1 MSDTTPAKTTQ
12 HQTPQAANASTTLR
26 VQGMDCGGCERK
38 VETALKRLSH
48 VEQVSAS
55 SVAGSVRLTAPPGKN
70 LPHSDIE
77 STITALGY
85 QVIDESV
92 NTAESKKS
100 SSWWQS
106 SKGRLVIISGVLLA
120 LALGLKFVWPTL
132 GSWPFIAATVVGLVP
147 VIQRAWQALKMGNPF
162 TIEMLMSIAALG
174 ALAINAAAEA
184 AVVVFLFAVGEMLE
198 GVAAAQARR
207 SISALSKLTP
217 STARL
222 LEQGETRE
230 VAAASLMPGQ
240 RVQVRPGDRLPCD
253 GQIIAGHSSIDE
265 SPVNGESVPR
275 ERGEGE
281 TVFAGTVNLD
291 GVLEVEVTRSAEN
304 NTIARVIRLVEEAQA
319 AKAPVAR
326 FIDRFAFYYMPAVVG
341 VALLVAVI
349 PPLVSTMLWSES
361 IYRALALLLIA
372 CPCALV
378 ISTPAAIAAGLSVG
392 ARNGLLMKGGAV
404 LEQLGKLKRVALDK
418 TGTLTAGKPTVTDV
432 ESLEAGSHLDKSRCA
447 EIVRLAAALEQGSSH
462 PLAVAISNYY
472 DQQKGAPVPTVQG
485 ARALAGQGV
494 AGRVEGRELM
504 LVSPRYLQSFT
515 QQTGE
520 IETRIAA
527 LEAQGKSLAVLLERG
542 IETGIEREEGIE
554 SERLLG
560 LIALRDEPREDA
572 REGLQALERL
582 GVQAVMLSGDNA
594 RTVAAIAEQ
603 LGIEAEGEL
612 MPEDKAQRVRDW
624 QAQGLGPVGKVG
636 DGINDAPALA
646 AAEVG
651 IAMGSGTDVAL
662 ETADAAL
669 LKNRVGGIAEMIALS
684 QATMRNVKTNV
695 ALALGFKA
703 LFLVSTALGITGM
716 WVAVMA
722 DTGATVLVTLNAL
735 HLLRYRFNNV

>member
-1 MSDTTPAKTTQ
+1 MTSSGQ
-12 HQTPQAANASTTLR
+12 QAAPDDSATLTLR

-38 VETALKRLSH
+38 VESALQRLEP
-48 VEQVSAS
+48 VGNVSAS
-55 SVAGSVRLTAPPGKN
+55 ALNGQVRVSAEAGETLSRNAIAK
-70 LPHSDIE
+70 
-77 STITALGY
+77 TIKALGY
-85 QVIDESV
+85 TVIDEADDSDSP
-92 NTAESKKS
+92 AASPK
-100 SSWWQS
+100 WWQS
-106 SKGRLVIISGVLLA
+106 AKGRLVIVSGALLCVA
-120 LALGLKFVWPTL
+120 WMLHVVWPTL
-132 GSWPFIAATVVGLVP
+132 GSGPFIAATLVGLVP
-147 VIQRAWQALKMGNPF
+147 ITRAAWQALKRGNPF

-184 AVVVFLFAVGEMLE
+184 AVVVFLFAVGELLE
-198 GVAAAQARR
+198 GVAATQARR

-222 LEQGETRE
+222 LEQGEVRE
-230 VAAASLMPGQ
+230 VAAASLIPGQ

-253 GQIIAGHSSIDE
+253 GQIITGDSSVDE

-275 ERGEGE
+275 ARGAKDP
-281 TVFAGTVNLD
+281 VFAGTVNLD

-304 NTIARVIRLVEEAQA
+304 NTIARVIKLVEEAQA

-341 VALLVAVI
+341 VAVLVAI
-349 PPLVSTMLWSES
+349 APPLVSSMPWSES

-392 ARNGLLMKGGAV
+392 ARHGLLIKGGAV

-418 TGTLTAGKPTVTDV
+418 TGTLTAGTPMVTDV
-432 ESLEAGSHLDKSRCA
+432 ESLQDSAEASDIL
-447 EIVRLAAALEQGSSH
+447 RLAAALEQGSSH
-462 PLAVAISNYY
+462 PLAVAISEYA
-472 DQQKGAPVPTVQG
+472 QQQGAAIPAVQG
-485 ARALAGQGV
+485 AYALAGQGV
-494 AGRVEGRELM
+494 AGQVAGRDLM
-504 LVSPRYLQSFT
+504 LVSPRYLQRFAHRSS
-515 QQTGE
+515 GWDA
-520 IETRIAA
+520 RIAA
-527 LEAQGKSLAVLLERG
+527 LENQGKSLAVLVENQRP
-542 IETGIEREEGIE
+542 
-554 SERLLG
+554 LG
-560 LIALRDEPREDA
+560 LIAVRDEPREDA
-572 REGLQALERL
+572 RQGLQALERL

-594 RTVAAIAEQ
+594 RTVAAIGER
-603 LGIEAEGEL
+603 LGIESEGQL
-612 MPEDKAQRVRDW
+612 MPDDKAQRVRDW
-624 QAQGLGPVGKVG
+624 QAQGLGPIGKVG

-703 LFLVSTALGITGM
+703 LFLISTVLGITGM

-722 DTGATVLVTLNAL
+722 DTGATVLVTLNAMR
-735 HLLRYRFNNV
+735 LLRYRF

>member
-1 MSDTTPAKTTQ
+1 MSHTTPTKTTQ
-12 HQTPQAANASTTLR
+12 DKTPQATPTPTTLR

-38 VETALKRLSH
+38 VEAALTRLNH
-48 VEQVSAS
+48 VEEVSAS
-55 SVAGSVRLTAPPGKN
+55 SVTGSVRLTALPGKT
-70 LPHSDIE
+70 LPHAEIE

-85 QVIDESV
+85 QVIDESA
-92 NTAESKKS
+92 NTAEATTRTP
-100 SSWWQS
+100 WWKTP
-106 SKGRLVIISGVLLA
+106 KGRLVLVSGVLLA
-120 LALGLKFVWPTL
+120 LAWALKFAWPSL
-132 GSWPFIAATVVGLVP
+132 GTWPFVVATVVGLVP
-147 VIQRAWQALKMGNPF
+147 IVQRAGQALKMGNPF
-162 TIEMLMSIAALG
+162 TIEMLMSIDAIG

-222 LEQGETRE
+222 MEQGNIRD
-230 VAAASLMPGQ
+230 VAAASLQPGQ

-253 GQIIAGHSSIDE
+253 GLIMAGCSSIDE
-265 SPVNGESVPR
+265 SPVNGESVPS
-275 ERGEGE
+275 ERGEREG
-281 TVFAGTVNLD
+281 VFAGTVNLD
-291 GVLEVEVTRSAEN
+291 GVLEVEVTKSAEN
-304 NTIARVIRLVEEAQA
+304 NTIARVIKLVEEAQA

-326 FIDRFAFYYMPAVVG
+326 FIDRFAFYYMPAVVA
-341 VALLVAVI
+341 VALLVAII
-349 PPLVSTMLWSES
+349 PPLVSPMLWSES

-392 ARNGLLMKGGAV
+392 ARHGLLMKGGAV

-418 TGTLTAGKPTVTDV
+418 TGTLTAGTPSVTDV
-432 ESLEAGSHLDKSRCA
+432 ESFETDGSVDKNSRD
-447 EIVRLAAALEQGSSH
+447 EVVRLSAALEQGSSH
-462 PLAVAISNYY
+462 PLAVAISDYFHR
-472 DQQKGAPVPTVQG
+472 QQDAPLPTVQG
-485 ARALAGQGV
+485 AHALAGHGV
-494 AGRVEGRELM
+494 AGRVDGRELM
-504 LVSPRYLQSFT
+504 LVSPRYLQRFNRPTSE
-515 QQTGE
+515 GDK
-520 IETRIAA
+520 RIAA
-527 LEAQGKSLAVLLERG
+527 LEAQGKSVAVLIEVDRENERP
-542 IETGIEREEGIE
+542 
-554 SERLLG
+554 LG

-594 RTVAAIAEQ
+594 RTVAAIGEQ

-612 MPEDKAQRVRDW
+612 MPEDKAQRVRQW
-624 QAQGLGPVGKVG
+624 QAQGLGPIGKVG

-669 LKNRVGGIAEMIALS
+669 LKNRVVGIAEMIALS
-684 QATMRNVKTNV
+684 RATMRNVKTNV

-735 HLLRYRFNNV
+735 HLLRYRFNDV

>member
-1 MSDTTPAKTTQ
+1 MTDTTVKPS
-12 HQTPQAANASTTLR
+12 QASAEPTTLR

-38 VETALKRLSH
+38 VEAALARLQH
-48 VEQVSAS
+48 VEEVSAS
-55 SVAGSVRLTAPPGKN
+55 SVAGSVRLTAPPGKA
-70 LPHSDIE
+70 LPHAEIE

-85 QVIDESV
+85 QVIDESAD
-92 NTAESKKS
+92 TSDATTHTP
-100 SSWWQS
+100 WWKTP
-106 SKGRLVIISGVLLA
+106 KGRLVLVSGALLA
-120 LALGLKFVWPTL
+120 LAWALKFAWPSL
-132 GSWPFIAATVVGLVP
+132 GTWPFVAATVVGLVP
-147 VIQRAWQALKMGNPF
+147 IIQRAAQALKMGNPF

-174 ALAINAAAEA
+174 ALGINAAAEA

-222 LEQGETRE
+222 MEQGSLRE
-230 VAAASLMPGQ
+230 VAAASLEPGQ

-253 GQIIAGHSSIDE
+253 GQIIAGRSSIDE

-281 TVFAGTVNLD
+281 GVFAGTVNLD
-291 GVLEVEVTRSAEN
+291 GVLEVEVTKSAEN
-304 NTIARVIRLVEEAQA
+304 NTIARVIKLVEEAQA

-341 VALLVAVI
+341 VALLVAIV
-349 PPLVSTMLWSES
+349 PPLVSPMLWSES

-418 TGTLTAGKPTVTDV
+418 TGTLTAGTPTVTDV
-432 ESLEAGSHLDKSRCA
+432 ERFDTDGRVDKNSLD

-462 PLAVAISNYY
+462 PLAVAISDYF
-472 DQQKGAPVPTVQG
+472 QQQALPTPVVEG

-494 AGRVEGRELM
+494 AGQVEGRSLT
-504 LVSPRYLQSFT
+504 LVSPRAVQSLALLSDD
-515 QQTGE
+515 
-520 IETRIAA
+520 IKARIAA
-527 LEAQGKSLAVLLERG
+527 LEAQGKSVAVL
-542 IETGIEREEGIE
+542 IEAE
-554 SERLLG
+554 SENERPLG

-572 REGLQALERL
+572 RQGLQALERL

-594 RTVAAIAEQ
+594 RTVAAIGEQ

-612 MPEDKAQRVRDW
+612 MPEDKAQRVREW
-624 QAQGLGPVGKVG
+624 QAQGFGPIGKVG

-669 LKNRVGGIAEMIALS
+669 LKNRVTGIAEMIALS
-684 QATMRNVKTNV
+684 RATMRNVKTNV

-735 HLLRYRFNNV
+735 HLLRYRFNDV

>member
-1 MSDTTPAKTTQ
+1 MSNTTPTKTTQ
-12 HQTPQAANASTTLR
+12 DKTPQAMPTPTTLR

-38 VETALKRLSH
+38 VEAALTRLNH
-48 VEQVSAS
+48 VEEVSAS
-55 SVAGSVRLTAPPGKN
+55 SVAGSVRLTALPGKT
-70 LPHSDIE
+70 LPHAEIE

-85 QVIDESV
+85 QVIDDSAD
-92 NTAESKKS
+92 TAEATTHTP
-100 SSWWQS
+100 WWKTP
-106 SKGRLVIISGVLLA
+106 KGRLVLVSGVLLA
-120 LALGLKFVWPTL
+120 LAWALKFAWPAL
-132 GSWPFIAATVVGLVP
+132 GTWPFVAATVVGLVP
-147 VIQRAWQALKMGNPF
+147 IVQRAGQALKMGNPF

-222 LEQGETRE
+222 MEQGNIRE
-230 VAAASLMPGQ
+230 VAAASLQPGQ

-253 GQIIAGHSSIDE
+253 GQIIDGRSSIDE

-281 TVFAGTVNLD
+281 GVFAGTVNLD
-291 GVLEVEVTRSAEN
+291 GVLEVEVTKSAEN
-304 NTIARVIRLVEEAQA
+304 NTIARVIKLVEEAQA

-326 FIDRFAFYYMPAVVG
+326 FIDRFAFYYMPAVVA
-341 VALLVAVI
+341 VALLVAIV
-349 PPLVSTMLWSES
+349 PPLVSPMLWSES

-392 ARNGLLMKGGAV
+392 ARHGLLMKGGAV

-418 TGTLTAGKPTVTDV
+418 TGTLTAGTPSVTDV
-432 ESLEAGSHLDKSRCA
+432 ESFENDDSVDKNRRD
-447 EIVRLAAALEQGSSH
+447 EVVRLAAALEQGSSH
-462 PLAVAISNYY
+462 PLAVAISEYFHR
-472 DQQKGAPVPTVQG
+472 QQDTPLSTVQG
-485 ARALAGQGV
+485 AHALAGHGV
-494 AGRVEGRELM
+494 AGQVDGRTLM
-504 LVSPRYLQSFT
+504 LVSPRYLQRFNWPT
-515 QQTGE
+515 IDGDK
-520 IETRIAA
+520 RIAA
-527 LEAQGKSLAVLLERG
+527 LEAQGKSVAVLIEVDRDNERP
-542 IETGIEREEGIE
+542 
-554 SERLLG
+554 LG

-594 RTVAAIAEQ
+594 RTVAAIGEQ

-612 MPEDKAQRVRDW
+612 MPEDKAQRVRQW
-624 QAQGLGPVGKVG
+624 QAQGLGPIGKVG

-669 LKNRVGGIAEMIALS
+669 LKNRVAGIAEMIALS
-684 QATMRNVKTNV
+684 RATMRNVKTNV

-735 HLLRYRFNNV
+735 HLLRYRFNDV

>member
-1 MSDTTPAKTTQ
+1 MSTTTPAKTSAVS
-12 HQTPQAANASTTLR
+12 PSPTTLR

-38 VETALKRLSH
+38 VEAALNRLNH
-48 VEQVSAS
+48 VEHVSAS
-55 SVAGSVRLTAPPGKN
+55 SVTGSVRFTAPPGKT

-92 NTAESKKS
+92 NTTESEKS

-106 SKGRLVIISGVLLA
+106 PKGRLVIVSGVLLA
-120 LALGLKFVWPTL
+120 LAWGLKFAWPTL

-222 LEQGETRE
+222 MEQGEARE
-230 VAAASLMPGQ
+230 VAAASLVPGQ

-275 ERGEGE
+275 ERSEGE
-281 TVFAGTVNLD
+281 SVFAGTVNLD

-304 NTIARVIRLVEEAQA
+304 NTIARVIKLVEEAQA

-341 VALLVAVI
+341 VALLVAIV

-432 ESLEAGSHLDKSRCA
+432 ESLEAGSRLDKSRCA

-462 PLAVAISNYY
+462 PLAVAISDYY
-472 DQQKGAPVPTVQG
+472 DRQEGASVPTVQG

-494 AGRVEGRELM
+494 AGHVEGRELM

-515 QQTGE
+515 QHTGE
-520 IETRIAA
+520 IKARIAA
-527 LEAQGKSLAVLLERG
+527 LEAQGKSLAVLIERG
-542 IETGIEREEGIE
+542 IEGEDGIE

-594 RTVAAIAEQ
+594 RTVAAIGEQ

-612 MPEDKAQRVRDW
+612 MPEDKAQRVREW

-684 QATMRNVKTNV
+684 RATMRNVKTNV

-703 LFLVSTALGITGM
+703 LFLVSTVLGITGM

-735 HLLRYRFNNV
+735 YLLRYRFNEIG

>member
-1 MSDTTPAKTTQ
+1 MSTTTPAKTSAVS
-12 HQTPQAANASTTLR
+12 PSPTTLR

-38 VETALKRLSH
+38 VEAALNRLNH
-48 VEQVSAS
+48 VEHVSAS
-55 SVAGSVRLTAPPGKN
+55 SVTGSVRLTAPPGKT

-92 NTAESKKS
+92 NTTESEKS

-106 SKGRLVIISGVLLA
+106 PKGRLVIVSGVLLA
-120 LALGLKFVWPTL
+120 LAWGLKFAWPTL

-162 TIEMLMSIAALG
+162 TIEILMSIAALG

-222 LEQGETRE
+222 MEQGEARE
-230 VAAASLMPGQ
+230 VAAASLVPGQ

-275 ERGEGE
+275 ERSEGE
-281 TVFAGTVNLD
+281 SVFAGTVNLD

-304 NTIARVIRLVEEAQA
+304 NTIARVIKLVEEAQA

-341 VALLVAVI
+341 VALLVAIV

-432 ESLEAGSHLDKSRCA
+432 ESLEAGSRLDKSRCA

-462 PLAVAISNYY
+462 PLAVAISDYY
-472 DQQKGAPVPTVQG
+472 DRQEGASVPTVQG

-494 AGRVEGRELM
+494 AGHVEGRELM

-515 QQTGE
+515 QHTGE
-520 IETRIAA
+520 IKARIAA
-527 LEAQGKSLAVLLERG
+527 LEAQGKSLAILLERG
-542 IETGIEREEGIE
+542 IERGIEGEDGIE

-594 RTVAAIAEQ
+594 RTVAAIGEQ

-612 MPEDKAQRVRDW
+612 MPEDKAQRVREW

-684 QATMRNVKTNV
+684 RATMRNVKTNV

-703 LFLVSTALGITGM
+703 LFLVSTVLGITGM

-735 HLLRYRFNNV
+735 YLLRYRFNEIG

>member
-1 MSDTTPAKTTQ
+1 MSISTPTT
-12 HQTPQAANASTTLR
+12 TTLR

-38 VETALKRLSH
+38 VESALKRLNH
-48 VEQVSAS
+48 IEHVSAS
-55 SVAGSVRLTAPPGKN
+55 AVAGSVQLTAHPGKA

-85 QVIDESV
+85 QVIDESAI
-92 NTAESKKS
+92 TAEPTKS
-100 SSWWQS
+100 TPWWQS
-106 SKGRLVIISGVLLA
+106 PKGRLVIVTGALLT
-120 LALGLKFVWPTL
+120 LSWGLKFALPAL

-147 VIQRAWQALKMGNPF
+147 IIQRAWQAAKMGNPF

-207 SISALSKLTP
+207 SISALSRLTP

-222 LEQGETRE
+222 MEQGEMRE
-230 VAAASLMPGQ
+230 IDAASLQPGQ

-253 GQIIAGHSSIDE
+253 GQIIAGQSSIDE

-291 GVLEVEVTRSAEN
+291 GVLDVEVTRSAEN
-304 NTIARVIRLVEEAQA
+304 NTIARVIKLVEEAQA

-341 VALLVAVI
+341 VALLVAIV

-432 ESLEAGSHLDKSRCA
+432 ESYYDSADASDIL
-447 EIVRLAAALEQGSSH
+447 RLAAALEQGSSH
-462 PLAVAISNYY
+462 PLAVAISDYFYANYFQNNGA
-472 DQQKGAPVPTVQG
+472 QQPGAALPAVEG
-485 ARALAGQGV
+485 GRALAGQGV
-494 AGRVEGRELM
+494 AGQVEGRELM
-504 LVSPRYLQSFT
+504 LVSPRYLQSYT
-515 QQTGE
+515 QCPRAL
-520 IETRIAA
+520 ETRIAA
-527 LEAQGKSLAVLLERG
+527 LETEGKSLAVLVENERA
-542 IETGIEREEGIE
+542 I
-554 SERLLG
+554 G

-572 REGLQALERL
+572 QKGLQALERL

-594 RTVAAIAEQ
+594 RTVAAIGGQ

-612 MPEDKAQRVRDW
+612 MPEDKAQRVREW
-624 QAQGLGPVGKVG
+624 QAQGLGPIGKVG

-669 LKNRVGGIAEMIALS
+669 LKNRVEGIAEMIALS
-684 QATMRNVKTNV
+684 RATMRNVKTNV

-735 HLLRYRFNNV
+735 HLLRYRFNDV

>member
-1 MSDTTPAKTTQ
+1 MSHTPPTKTTQ
-12 HQTPQAANASTTLR
+12 DKTPQATPTPTTLR

-38 VETALKRLSH
+38 VEAALTRLHH
-48 VEQVSAS
+48 VEEVSAS
-55 SVAGSVRLTAPPGKN
+55 SVTGSVRLTALPGKT
-70 LPHSDIE
+70 LPHAEIE

-85 QVIDESV
+85 QVIDESA
-92 NTAESKKS
+92 NTAEATTRTP
-100 SSWWQS
+100 WWKTP
-106 SKGRLVIISGVLLA
+106 KGRLVLVSGVLLA
-120 LALGLKFVWPTL
+120 LAWALKFAWPSL
-132 GSWPFIAATVVGLVP
+132 GTWPFVVATVVGLVP
-147 VIQRAWQALKMGNPF
+147 IVQRAGQALKMGNPF
-162 TIEMLMSIAALG
+162 TIEMLMSIAAIG

-222 LEQGETRE
+222 MEQGSIRD
-230 VAAASLMPGQ
+230 VAAASLQPGQ

-253 GQIIAGHSSIDE
+253 GLIMAGRSSIDE
-265 SPVNGESVPR
+265 SPVNGESVPS

-281 TVFAGTVNLD
+281 GVFAGTVNLD
-291 GVLEVEVTRSAEN
+291 GVLEVEVTKSAEN
-304 NTIARVIRLVEEAQA
+304 NTIARVIKLVEEAQA

-326 FIDRFAFYYMPAVVG
+326 FIDRFAFYYMPAVVA
-341 VALLVAVI
+341 VALLVAII
-349 PPLVSTMLWSES
+349 PPLVSPMLWSES

-392 ARNGLLMKGGAV
+392 ARHGLLMKGGAV

-418 TGTLTAGKPTVTDV
+418 TGTLTASTPIVTDV
-432 ESLEAGSHLDKSRCA
+432 ESFETDGSVDKNRRD

-462 PLAVAISNYY
+462 PLAVAISDYFHR
-472 DQQKGAPVPTVQG
+472 QQDAPLPTAQG
-485 ARALAGQGV
+485 AHALAGHGV
-494 AGRVEGRELM
+494 AGRVDGRELM
-504 LVSPRYLQSFT
+504 LVSPRYLQRFNWPTSD
-515 QQTGE
+515 GDK
-520 IETRIAA
+520 RIAA
-527 LEAQGKSLAVLLERG
+527 LEAQGKSVAVLLE
-542 IETGIEREEGIE
+542 IELENERP
-554 SERLLG
+554 LG

-594 RTVAAIAEQ
+594 RTVAAIGEQ
-603 LGIEAEGEL
+603 LGIVAEGEL
-612 MPEDKAQRVRDW
+612 MPEDKAQRVRQW
-624 QAQGLGPVGKVG
+624 QAQGLGPIGKVG

-669 LKNRVGGIAEMIALS
+669 LKNRVAGIAEMIALS
-684 QATMRNVKTNV
+684 RATMRNVKTNV

-735 HLLRYRFNNV
+735 HLLRYRFNDV